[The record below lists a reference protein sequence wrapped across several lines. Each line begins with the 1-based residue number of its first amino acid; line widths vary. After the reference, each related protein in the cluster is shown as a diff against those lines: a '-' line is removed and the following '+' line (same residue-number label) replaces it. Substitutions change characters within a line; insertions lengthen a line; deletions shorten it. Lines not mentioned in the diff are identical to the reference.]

1 MTKKVTILVV
11 VVVFAVWVVERWDV
25 WFGEHPEPEFVLE
38 ESVVG
43 VQLTVGR
50 DAMNERIVSWRS
62 RGDSALLEDGA
73 VRLIWVSEGDT
84 IYPKVNKRWIESGG
98 GEAIYYWSE
107 VKVEEGE
114 YRYAIEVVERGDLI
128 DSIDLIDYMD
138 FVNLIGSIDRVRYIT
153 PYYSTKVDYSD
164 TLSVVVLGDVQDKR
178 YNADTDSAVMRLR
191 DEYDADF
198 VLQLGDLIDRPHQAK
213 WDLYFRSF
221 EALRT
226 EVPMIAIVGNHDYH
240 KGLNK
245 YPDERFFYTFPYFL
259 DEEGNAPEVGC
270 CELDFGKAVIYI
282 LDSNQPIWR
291 QFRQRKWLKKC
302 LQVADNGQQILTPS
316 IAGIAFGDF
325 LPKQGENVSV
335 NGKVEARRKILVLH
349 HPLRSARSVFN
360 NLIVR
365 WMYESLVLEYGVDL
379 VLAGHEHTYHVLSA
393 EETGGYEQVITNFSF
408 KSYDNAEGDEG
419 RKVVEL
425 KMSN

>member
-84 IYPKVNKRWIESGG
+84 IYPKVNKRWIKSGG
-98 GEAIYYWSE
+98 GEAVYYWSE
-107 VKVEEGE
+107 VKVEAGE
-114 YRYAIEVVERGDLI
+114 YRYAIATV
-128 DSIDLIDYMD
+128 DS
-138 FVNLIGSIDRVRYIT
+138 VT

-164 TLSVVVLGDVQDKR
+164 SLSVVVLGDVQDKR

-191 DEYDADF
+191 KECDADF
-198 VLQLGDLIDRPHQAK
+198 VLQLGDLIDRPHQDK
-213 WDLYFRSF
+213 WDIYFHSF
-221 EALRT
+221 EPLRT
-226 EVPMIAIVGNHDYH
+226 SVPIISIVGNHDYH
-240 KGLNK
+240 KGINK

-259 DEEGNAPEVGC
+259 DDENNAPKIGC
-270 CELDFGKAVIYI
+270 CELDFGSTHIYI
-282 LDSNQPIWR
+282 LDSNQPI
-291 QFRQRKWLKKC
+291 FRQLAQRRWLKSRLANAENDVKKI
-302 LQVADNGQQILTPS
+302 VA
-316 IAGIAFGDF
+316 
-325 LPKQGENVSV
+325 
-335 NGKVEARRKILVLH
+335 LH
-349 HPLRSARSVFN
+349 HPLRSARSNFN

-365 WMYESLVLEYGVDL
+365 WLFEGVVKQSNVEL
-379 VLAGHEHTYHVLSA
+379 VLAGHEHTNITLTKK
-393 EETGGYEQVITNFSF
+393 ETGGYKQIITNFSS
-408 KSYDNAEGDEG
+408 KNYDDADGDSG
-419 RKVVEL
+419 RKIVEL
-425 KMSN
+425 RLENGKIKFY

>member
-38 ESVVG
+38 ETVVG

-73 VRLIWVSEGDT
+73 VRLIWVSGGDT
-84 IYPKVNKRWIESGG
+84 IYPKVNKRWIKSGG
-98 GEAIYYWSE
+98 GEAVYYWSE
-107 VKVEEGE
+107 VKVEAGE
-114 YRYAIEVVERGDLI
+114 YRYAIATV
-128 DSIDLIDYMD
+128 DS
-138 FVNLIGSIDRVRYIT
+138 VTS
-153 PYYSTKVDYSD
+153 YYSTKVDYSD
-164 TLSVVVLGDVQDKR
+164 SLSIVVLGDVQDKR

-259 DEEGNAPEVGC
+259 DEESNAPEVGC
-270 CELDFGKAVIYI
+270 CELDFGDVVLYI

-291 QFRQRKWLKKC
+291 QFRQRKWLKNRLENTETDIKKI
-302 LQVADNGQQILTPS
+302 VA
-316 IAGIAFGDF
+316 
-325 LPKQGENVSV
+325 
-335 NGKVEARRKILVLH
+335 LH

-365 WMYESLVLEYGVDL
+365 WMYEGLVKKNEVGL
-379 VLAGHEHTYHVLSA
+379 VLAGHEHMYRVLSA
-393 EETGGYEQVITNFSF
+393 DETGGYEQIITNFSF
-408 KSYDNAEGDEG
+408 KSYGDVDGEDG

-425 KMSN
+425 RIEN

>member
-38 ESVVG
+38 ETVVG

-84 IYPKVNKRWIESGG
+84 IYPKVNKRWIKSGG
-98 GEAIYYWSE
+98 GEAVYYWSE
-107 VKVEEGE
+107 VKVEAGE
-114 YRYAIEVVERGDLI
+114 YRYAIATV
-128 DSIDLIDYMD
+128 DS
-138 FVNLIGSIDRVRYIT
+138 VT

-164 TLSVVVLGDVQDKR
+164 SLSIVVLGDVQDKR
-178 YNADTDSAVMRLR
+178 YNAETDSAVMRLR

-259 DEEGNAPEVGC
+259 DEEGLAPKEGC
-270 CELDFGKAVIYI
+270 CELNLGGAVLYI

-291 QFRQRKWLKKC
+291 QFGQRKWLKRC
-302 LQVADNGQQILTPS
+302 LRSTVDGQQILTPS
-316 IAGIAFGDF
+316 PCGA
-325 LPKQGENVSV
+325 LPLKQGENMSV
-335 NGKVEARRKILVLH
+335 KGKVEARQKILVLH

-365 WMYESLVLEYGVDL
+365 WMYEGLVLKYDVDM

-393 EETGGYEQVITNFSF
+393 EKTGGYEQVITNFSE
-408 KSYDNAEGDEG
+408 KDYDDADGEEG
-419 RKVVEL
+419 RRVVEL
-425 KMSN
+425 RIEN